1 MLLVA
6 IGLSG
11 VFSQRVVAQSGQGDG
26 PGGAALAQLEIAT
39 YACPAGYAAPDVDAI
54 ASATANCTDAQ
65 AGVDFSVRP
74 RVAEAQPTVLTT
86 GDTGYAVSGLP
97 ASDLGYDLQ
106 VTLPTGA
113 LGYLVNCTRADGV
126 DPGVVYTAAG
136 FQIQGASATGDEIG
150 CDVFFVF
157 ADAAGASPVPSAA
170 ASSAPSAAPSA
181 APSGASASSAPVA
194 GLPNT
199 GTGTGGTPTV
209 SPGIAAVALLA
220 LVGLAA
226 TLITRARRAPFA

>member
-1 MLLVA
+1 MVA
-6 IGLSG
+6 IGLG
-11 VFSQRVVAQSGQGDG
+11 GLFSQRVVAQSGQGDG

-54 ASATANCTDAQ
+54 ASAKANCTDAQ

-113 LGYLVNCTRADGV
+113 VGYLIDCTRADGV

-136 FQIQGASATGDEIG
+136 FQVQTATVTGDEIG

-157 ADAAGASPVPSAA
+157 ADAAGVSPVPS
-170 ASSAPSAAPSA
+170 SAPSA

-199 GTGTGGTPTV
+199 GTGTGGTSTV
-209 SPGIAAVALLA
+209 SLGIAAVALLA

-226 TLITRARRAPFA
+226 ALFTRARRAPFA

>member
-6 IGLSG
+6 IGLGG
-11 VFSQRVVAQSGQGDG
+11 VFSQRVAAQSGQGDG

-39 YACPAGYAAPDVDAI
+39 SACPAGYAAPDVDAI
-54 ASATANCTDAQ
+54 ASATETCTDSQ

-86 GDTGYAVSGLP
+86 GDTGHAVSGLP

-157 ADAAGASPVPSAA
+157 ADAAGASPVPSAG
-170 ASSAPSAAPSA
+170 ASSVPSA

-209 SPGIAAVALLA
+209 SPGIAAIALLA